1 MPDDDTGRMSSTSS
15 LTARIRS
22 RLERQRS
29 RREAER
35 TLRHLFNTVGSPAQ
49 IDEILAQME
58 TPARVWRKVP
68 SPTAVVTA
76 ITPKSLPLAA

>member
-1 MPDDDTGRMSSTSS
+1 MSSATSFS
-15 LTARIRS
+15 ARVR
-22 RLERQRS
+22 RQLELQRS

-35 TLRHLFNTVGSPAQ
+35 TLRHLYRTVGSPAQ
-49 IDEILAQME
+49 IDEILARME

-68 SPTAVVTA
+68 VHTAVVTD